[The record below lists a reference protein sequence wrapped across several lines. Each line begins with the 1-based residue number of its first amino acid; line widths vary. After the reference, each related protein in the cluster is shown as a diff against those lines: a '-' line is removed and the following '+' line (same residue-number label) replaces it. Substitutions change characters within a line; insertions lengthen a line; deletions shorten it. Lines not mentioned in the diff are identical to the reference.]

1 MATLRPQAQAPSLR
15 PTTVLL
21 FLLILA
27 LLVRIE
33 ASLPALPPVTSST
46 LKEVFLSLIAQ
57 PKIQLSHILRPA
69 ARRQFSLTQF

>member
-1 MATLRPQAQAPSLR
+1 MATLRPQAQTPSQR
-15 PTTVLL
+15 PTTALL

-27 LLVRIE
+27 QKP
-33 ASLPALPPVTSST
+33 ASLPCPHLPPVSRST
-46 LKEVFLSLIAQ
+46 PKEVSLSMMAQ